1 MLVNDKKYFV
11 ALMLKLFYNEKCWD
25 IICVDVG
32 K

>member
-1 MLVNDKKYFV
+1 LVNDKKYFL
-11 ALMLKLFYNEKCWD
+11 ALMLKLFYNEKCWEI